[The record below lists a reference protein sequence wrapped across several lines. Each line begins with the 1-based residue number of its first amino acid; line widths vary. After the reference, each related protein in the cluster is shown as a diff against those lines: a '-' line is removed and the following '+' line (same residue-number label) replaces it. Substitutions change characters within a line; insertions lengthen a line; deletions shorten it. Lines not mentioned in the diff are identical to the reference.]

1 MRYGELSPSVFRSA
15 VLQVAEASWLA
26 FVVASCLVASAA
38 AKDNVSTRSPNVV
51 LIVAD
56 DLGWADL
63 GCYGA
68 DVHETPHIDDLARRG
83 VRFTDAYAASVCS
96 PSRAALF
103 TGKHYARL
111 GVTTWRESA
120 LKIRN
125 DRKLVP
131 PVSVADLPI
140 REVTLGDV
148 FQSAGYLTAL
158 VGKWHLGDA
167 AHYPETQGFDI
178 NIGGTIWGAPN
189 SYFFP
194 YRGRAQ
200 FGDFRYI
207 PHLEDGKPGEYLT
220 DRLTDEALKVID
232 RAGDRP
238 FFLCLAHHA
247 PHIPIQAK
255 PELVDRFTQKLR
267 TGLHH
272 RNASYAAML
281 QSLDDSVGRVVAELN
296 QRGIAERTIVIFV
309 SDNGGYIG
317 KSGGQPVT
325 DNYPLRSGKG
335 SLYEGGIRVPLIIR
349 GPAINTGAF
358 CHEPVYIADLFPT
371 LLELTRMN
379 QPKGL
384 KKNAIDGLSLAALLQ
399 KPDGHL
405 NRDALFFH
413 FPHYYETTTPAGAI
427 RAGDWKLLEYFEDQH
442 VELFNLRD
450 DLSETK
456 NLADAQPAKAKELRT
471 RLADWRASIH
481 APMPTANTE
490 FHPVSAK

>member
-1 MRYGELSPSVFRSA
+1 MRRRQLNVTLLFWCRLLFRTWALLEFSFA
-15 VLQVAEASWLA
+15 
-26 FVVASCLVASAA
+26 ASCGSLADANDA
-38 AKDNVSTRSPNVV
+38 PSTNRPNVV

-68 DVHETPHIDDLARRG
+68 DFHETPRIDELARHG
-83 VRFTDAYAASVCS
+83 IRFTDAYAASVCS
-96 PSRAALF
+96 PSRATLL
-103 TGKHYARL
+103 TSKHYARL
-111 GVTTWRESA
+111 GITTWRENA
-120 LKIRN
+120 LKTRR

-131 PVSVADLPI
+131 PLAVADLPQT
-140 REVTLGDV
+140 EVTLGDV
-148 FQSAGYLTAL
+148 FHAAGYLTAL

-178 NIGGTIWGAPN
+178 NIGGTIWGAPD

-194 YRGRAQ
+194 YRGRSQ

-255 PELVDRFTQKLR
+255 PELIDHYQQNLKPGF
-267 TGLHH
+267 HH
-272 RNASYAAML
+272 RNANYAAML
-281 QSLDDSVGRVVAELN
+281 QSLDESVGRVIETLN
-296 QRGIAERTIVIFV
+296 RRGIARRTIVVFV

-317 KSGGQPVT
+317 KSDRQQVT

-335 SLYEGGIRVPLIIR
+335 SLYEGGVRVPLVISGPGIR
-349 GPAINTGAF
+349 AASV
-358 CHEPVYIADLFPT
+358 CHEPVYVADLFPT
-371 LLELTRMN
+371 LRELAGLN
-379 QPKGL
+379 QTKAG
-384 KKNAIDGLSLAALLQ
+384 KSAVDGVSLTPLLQ
-399 KPDGHL
+399 KPE
-405 NRDALFFH
+405 NRLDRDTLFFH
-413 FPHYYETTTPAGAI
+413 FPHYYETTTPVGAI
-427 RAGDWKLLEYFEDQH
+427 RVGDWKLLEYFEDNH
-442 VELFNLRD
+442 LELYNLHD

-456 NLADAQPAKAKELRT
+456 DLAATQPQKTKELRA
-471 RLADWRASIH
+471 RLADWRTTVHVAI
-481 APMPTANTE
+481 PTVNPDFNT
-490 FHPVSAK
+490 KK